1 MNDKQVGGKYADT
14 DVSNLILVSA
24 YMEALGVKKVIPK
37 DINLSDGVLVM
48 PDYWPNIEKK
58 TAH

>member
-1 MNDKQVGGKYADT
+1 
-14 DVSNLILVSA
+14 
-24 YMEALGVKKVIPK
+24 MEALGVKKVIPK